1 MIKKPWYTVYT
12 KGSKKGSRDNP
23 RAFAPFFCYLTLG
36 GENVKK
42 LGEKKRFNLYLTP
55 TDRARLDALTAARRE
70 PAAVVIRRLICE
82 AATGQREPQHN
93 TTQGGEPCSE

>member
-1 MIKKPWYTVYT
+1 M
-12 KGSKKGSRDNP
+12 
-23 RAFAPFFCYLTLG
+23 
-36 GENVKK
+36 KK

-55 TDRARLDALTAARRE
+55 TDRARLDALTAAQRE